1 MNAIRRNTGLGYVA
15 GTRVS
20 DRRWLS
26 NRSKKELVRMET
38 VIPDL
43 YASAPEA
50 LSFART
56 THVRAFLLRR
66 SQGNL
71 LIYSAPTVADDA
83 PGIEQLGGI
92 SRHYLNHWHE
102 AAFGGA
108 DGIAATFGAPLFCHE
123 KDREPATEKTD
134 VAGTFS
140 ARHMAGDDFEAIPI
154 PGHTPGA
161 TAYLWDSGRHRCLF
175 TGDSLYLRQGE
186 WVAAVL
192 ESSDR
197 DAYIGSLE
205 LIKGLDFDTLVP
217 WAATAGQPFHA
228 VTDKADTARRID
240 AVLERVR
247 RGDDH

>member
-1 MNAIRRNTGLGYVA
+1 MQ
-15 GTRVS
+15 
-20 DRRWLS
+20 
-26 NRSKKELVRMET
+26 T

-50 LSFART
+50 LSFAPS

-66 SQGNL
+66 GQGNL
-71 LIYSAPTVADDA
+71 LIYSAPTVVDEAA
-83 PGIEQLGGI
+83 AIEEFGGVA
-92 SRHYLNHWHE
+92 RHYLNHWHE

-108 DGIAATFGAPLFCHE
+108 DRIASAFKAPVFCHE
-123 KDREPATEKTD
+123 GDRQEASKSAK

-140 ARHMAGDDFEAIPI
+140 QRHMAADDLEAIPI

-161 TAYLWDSGRHRCLF
+161 TAYLWNSGGHRCLF
-175 TGDSLYLRQGE
+175 TGDSLYLREGE

-192 ESSDR
+192 DSSDR
-197 DAYIGSLE
+197 DAYIQSLE
-205 LIKGLDFDTLVP
+205 LIKDLDFDVLVP

-228 VTDKADTARRID
+228 VTDKADAGRRID
-240 AVLERVR
+240 TILGRVR